1 MLLKNQEA
9 RRLPMTHSIE
19 HNSQVPREQWPRF
32 FDEFARD
39 NEGRLVQLESFG
51 GPLGEEP
58 IGRSLPLLSI
68 NYDPR
73 GKGDVVLISTGKKE
87 VEYEHAI
94 DSPQE
99 IWVEQDQEGR
109 GKALEIIGTNGDHTV
124 VAIQ

>member
-1 MLLKNQEA
+1 MAQKV
-9 RRLPMTHSIE
+9 E
-19 HNSQVPREQWPRF
+19 HNARVPREQWLKF
-32 FDEFARD
+32 FDKFARD

-73 GKGDVVLISTGKKE
+73 EKGDAVLISTGRKE
-87 VEYEHAI
+87 VEYEHTV

-99 IWVEQDQEGR
+99 IWVEQDPEGR
-109 GKALEIIGTNGDHTV
+109 GKAMEIIGEKGDHTI